1 MKKEKQSKNILDTNE
16 IGHLL
21 FKLSMPVF
29 FGMFVQ
35 TLYNVISTIFIGRIV
50 GPLGIAALSIA
61 FPLQMMGFGLG
72 TMSGIGGMSLIS
84 RFLGSAENDNA
95 EKALGNGLTLAMILS
110 VLAIVGLLPFLTF
123 WLRLIGAS
131 DNVLPY
137 ALEYM
142 FYITIGLS
150 FVIISTSLLNYTRA
164 EGNANVSMVAMVIGA
179 LINIALCFV
188 FIVWM
193 KIGVKGAGLATL
205 IAQLCSMVYLLNYY
219 RSGKNYL
226 KIRLVNLIPDL
237 KIMKQMLA
245 IGSGAFVQMFAS
257 SFSMMVLFKM
267 AVTYGGDYALG
278 AFGIAQR
285 ILMFIIMPGIVL
297 SQGVQ
302 PILGFNYG
310 ARRFKLALRSINLAI
325 GWSMI
330 LGIAGFLLIY
340 FTPEPII
347 RIFTDDTELI
357 SIGVTANRYM
367 FLALPLLGPLNIG
380 TMIFQALGKAKQ
392 AFITALGRPVL
403 FLLPA
408 ALILPPFFG
417 LKGVWLALPS
427 SDVLTFILVII
438 LILPVLREL
447 REGAAQE
454 EKISGIETS

>member
-1 MKKEKQSKNILDTNE
+1 MKKKKKRKNILDTNE

-150 FVIISTSLLNYTRA
+150 FVIMSTSLLNYTRA
-164 EGNANVSMVAMVIGA
+164 EGNANVSMVAMVMGA

-330 LGIAGFLLIY
+330 LGITGFLVIY